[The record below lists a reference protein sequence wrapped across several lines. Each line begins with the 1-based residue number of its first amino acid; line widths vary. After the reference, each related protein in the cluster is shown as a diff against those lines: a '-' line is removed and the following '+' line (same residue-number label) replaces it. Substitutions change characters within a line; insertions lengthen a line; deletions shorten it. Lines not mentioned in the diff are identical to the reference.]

1 MLLNINIIVF
11 KQIIVNFDI
20 KQLTLNSYR
29 RLTISLNV
37 TTQNNTK
44 ICKVLKLKYR
54 IIIDTNSIVKISI
67 RINQSLL
74 NCNFLFELNLI
85 DIYTHVIDILLFTI
99 YIRNKSFLSIVV
111 YKSTNFDCLIKFK
124 KQNCY

>member
-1 MLLNINIIVF
+1 LLLNINIIVF